1 MTEAQAFYKASLV
14 ATSTWQGLERLSQRL
29 LTLKGF
35 THVWHVGQSGDGGA
49 DVVALRPNLAGG
61 EDIRWLV
68 QVKKLR
74 RPVGEEV
81 VMETV
86 KARHKYGARIA
97 VIVSSGGFTASAR
110 LLREKLRNDDVY
122 IELWDAPLID
132 AMGRELE
139 KTPPVF
145 AGESGLQLR
154 DYQSIAIERVV
165 DGYLDR
171 TTRSALVVLATG
183 LGKTVTAGEAVR
195 RIRAQSNRN
204 IRVLVLAHTID
215 LVRQLERAFW
225 PFMTPDE
232 ATCVVGGGERPE
244 SFDDLRKYSYVFA
257 VKDAVYEHQ
266 AKELFPNEIFD
277 LVVVDECHHLGASEY
292 ELILDNLGIGTP
304 GGPFLIGLTATP
316 FRPDGQDLSH
326 RFGEPVI
333 SIDLARGLR
342 GGFLAEVDYRMFT
355 DNIDWEGLRGEQGDR
370 YTPDKI
376 NRTLFITEWDDG
388 VIERVAEAWTEL
400 ESPRR
405 GIVFCGTV
413 AYAEIMARKINQ
425 LGFARA
431 EAISSK
437 GEDGKKLSPV
447 ERSQKLW
454 DFAAGKTEILC
465 ACDLLN
471 EGIDVP
477 DVNLVV
483 FQRVTHSRRIFVQ
496 QLGRGLRLSKT
507 KKKVIVLDFV
517 NDIRRF
523 AEGLSLGR
531 ALDSDGPR
539 PGDARTISI
548 RSKVSFRRATKE
560 DLDAK
565 DFLTLWLGDLDAVAE
580 ANGDMS
586 ILNFPPTEI
595 PR

>member
-1 MTEAQAFYKASLV
+1 MTESQPFYRASLV
-14 ATSTWQGLERLSQRL
+14 AASTWQGLERLAQRL

-49 DVVALRPNLAGG
+49 DVVALRPNASGG

-68 QVKKLR
+68 QVKKFR
-74 RPVGEEV
+74 RPVGEGV
-81 VMETV
+81 ISETV
-86 KARHKYGARIA
+86 KARHRYGARIA
-97 VIVSSGGFTASAR
+97 VILSSGGFTASAHLAQER
-110 LLREKLRNDDVY
+110 LRNQEIYV
-122 IELWDAPLID
+122 ELWDSSLVEAL
-132 AMGRELE
+132 GQELDR
-139 KTPPVF
+139 TPPVF
-145 AGESGLQLR
+145 ASESGLELR
-154 DYQSIAIERVV
+154 EYQRVAIERVV
-165 DGYLDR
+165 DRYLNHASG
-171 TTRSALVVLATG
+171 SALVVLATG
-183 LGKTVTAGEAVR
+183 LGKTVAAGEAVR
-195 RIRAQSNRN
+195 RIRAQSSRHL
-204 IRVLVLAHTID
+204 RVLVLAHTID

-232 ATCVVGGGERPE
+232 ATCIIGGGEKPE
-244 SFDDLRKYSYVFA
+244 SFEDLRKHSYVFA
-257 VKDAVYEHQ
+257 VKDAVHEYQ
-266 AKELFPNEIFD
+266 SRELFPNEIFD
-277 LVVVDECHHLGASEY
+277 LVVVDECHHLGAIEY
-292 ELILDNLGIGTP
+292 ESVLNGLRVGSP

-316 FRPDGQDLSH
+316 FRPDGEDLSH
-326 RFGEPVI
+326 RFGEPVV

-342 GGFLAEVDYRMFT
+342 EGFLAEVDYRMFT
-355 DNIDWEGLRGEQGDR
+355 DNIDWENLRRDQGDR

-388 VIERVAEAWTEL
+388 VIERLAEAWSEL
-400 ESPRR
+400 ELPRR

-413 AYAEIMARKINQ
+413 AYAETMARKINQ

-431 EAISSK
+431 QAISSK
-437 GEDGKKLSPV
+437 GNDGKKLSPV

-507 KKKVIVLDFV
+507 KKKVLVLDFV

-539 PGDARTISI
+539 PGDSRTISI
-548 RSKVSFRRATKE
+548 RSKVSFRRAREE
-560 DLDAK
+560 DIDAR

-580 ANGDMS
+580 ANGDVS
-586 ILNFPPTEI
+586 ILSFPPVEI
-595 PR
+595 PT

>member
-1 MTEAQAFYKASLV
+1 MTESQPFYKASLV
-14 ATSTWQGLERLSQRL
+14 ATTTWQGLERLSQRL

-49 DVVALRPNLAGG
+49 DVVALRPNATGG

-68 QVKKLR
+68 QVKKFR
-74 RPVGEEV
+74 RPVGEDV

-97 VIVSSGGFTASAR
+97 VILSSGGFTASAH
-110 LLREKLRNDDVY
+110 LLRAKLRNENIL

-139 KTPPVF
+139 KIPPVF
-145 AGESGLQLR
+145 SGESGLKLR
-154 DYQSIAIERVV
+154 EYQRVAIERVV
-165 DGYLDR
+165 ERYLDK

-195 RIRAQSNRN
+195 RIRAQSSRN

-215 LVRQLERAFW
+215 LVIQLERAFW

-232 ATCVVGGGERPE
+232 ATCIVGGGEKPE
-244 SFDDLRKYSYVFA
+244 SFDDLQKYSYVFA

-266 AKELFPNEIFD
+266 VKELFPNEIFD
-277 LVVVDECHHLGASEY
+277 LVVVDECHHLGAAEY
-292 ELILDNLGIGTP
+292 ELVLNNLGVGTP

-326 RFGEPVI
+326 RFDEPVV

-342 GGFLAEVDYRMFT
+342 EGFLAEIDYRMFT
-355 DNIDWEGLRGEQGDR
+355 DNIDWENLRGEQGDR

-388 VIERVAEAWTEL
+388 VIERLAEAWTEL
-400 ESPRR
+400 EPPRR

-413 AYAEIMARKINQ
+413 AYAETMARKINQ

-437 GEDGKKLSPV
+437 GDNGKKLSPV
-447 ERSQKLW
+447 ERSRKLC

-539 PGDARTISI
+539 PGDARTISL
-548 RSKVSFRRATKE
+548 RSKVSFRRATEE

-586 ILNFPPTEI
+586 ILNFPPIEI

>member
-1 MTEAQAFYKASLV
+1 MVS
-14 ATSTWQGLERLSQRL
+14 TSTWQGLERLSQRL

-49 DVVALRPNLAGG
+49 DVVALRPNMGG
-61 EDIRWLV
+61 GDDIRWLV
-68 QVKKLR
+68 QVKR
-74 RPVGEEV
+74 FRSPVGENI

-110 LLREKLRNDDVY
+110 LQQEKLRNEGIF
-122 IELWDAPLID
+122 IELWDAPLIEV
-132 AMGRELE
+132 MGRELE

-145 AGESGLQLR
+145 ARGSGLNLR
-154 DYQSIAIERVV
+154 EYQKIAVERLV
-165 DGYLDR
+165 DGYLD
-171 TTRSALVVLATG
+171 TSTRSALVVLATG

-215 LVRQLERAFW
+215 LVAQLERAFW

-232 ATCVVGGGERPE
+232 ATCIIGGGEKPE
-244 SFDDLRKYSYVFA
+244 SFDDLRNYSYVFA
-257 VKDAVYEHQ
+257 VKDAVFEHQ
-266 AKELFPNEIFD
+266 AKGLFPNELFEI
-277 LVVVDECHHLGASEY
+277 VVVDECHHLGATEY
-292 ELILDNLGIGTP
+292 ELVLDNLGIGTP

-316 FRPDGQDLSH
+316 HRPDGQDLSH
-326 RFGEPVI
+326 RFDEPVV
-333 SIDLARGLR
+333 SIDLAQGLR
-342 GGFLAEVDYRMFT
+342 EGYLAEVDYRMFT
-355 DNIDWEGLRGEQGDR
+355 DNIDWDSLRQDQGDR

-388 VIERVAEAWTEL
+388 VIERLAEAWTEL
-400 ESPRR
+400 GSPRR

-413 AYAEIMARKINQ
+413 AYAETMARKINQ

-437 GEDGKKLSPV
+437 GDDGKKLSPV
-447 ERSQKLW
+447 ERSKKLW
-454 DFAAGKTEILC
+454 DFASGKTEILC

-523 AEGLSLGR
+523 AAGLSLGR

-539 PGDARTISI
+539 PGDNRTISL
-548 RSKVSFRRATKE
+548 RSKVSFRRATEE
-560 DLDAK
+560 DFDGK
-565 DFLTLWLGDLDAVAE
+565 NFLTIWLGDVDAIEE
-580 ANGDMS
+580 ANGDVS
-586 ILNFPPTEI
+586 ILAFPPIEI

>member
-1 MTEAQAFYKASLV
+1 MSESQPFYKASLV

-35 THVWHVGQSGDGGA
+35 THVWHIGQSGDGGA
-49 DVVALRPNLAGG
+49 DVVALRPNAGGG

-68 QVKKLR
+68 QVKKYR
-74 RPVGEEV
+74 RPVSEEV
-81 VMETV
+81 VLETV
-86 KARHKYGARIA
+86 KARHRYGAKIA
-97 VIVSSGGFTASAR
+97 VIVSSGGFTSSAR
-110 LLREKLRNDDVY
+110 LLQERLRNESIF
-122 IELWDAPLID
+122 IELWDSALIE
-132 AMGRELE
+132 AMGRELGT
-139 KTPPVF
+139 TPPVF
-145 AGESGLQLR
+145 ASKSGLVLR
-154 DYQSIAIERVV
+154 DYQKIAIDRIVEN
-165 DGYLDR
+165 YLSPN
-171 TTRSALVVLATG
+171 TRSALVVLATG
-183 LGKTVTAGEAVR
+183 LGKTVTAGEAIR
-195 RIRAQSNRN
+195 RIRSQSSRN
-204 IRVLVLAHTID
+204 LRVLVLAHTIP
-215 LVRQLERAFW
+215 LVTQLERAFW

-232 ATCVVGGGERPE
+232 ATCIIGDGEKPE

-257 VKDAVYEHQ
+257 VKDAVSGYQ
-266 AKELFPNEIFD
+266 KKELFPNDIFD
-277 LVVVDECHHLGASEY
+277 LVLVDECHHLGAAEY
-292 ELILDNLGIGTP
+292 ESVLDGLGVGNP
-304 GGPFLIGLTATP
+304 GGPFLIGLSATP
-316 FRPDGQDLSH
+316 YRPGGEDLSH
-326 RFGEPVI
+326 RFDAPVV

-342 GGFLAEVDYRMFT
+342 EGFLAEVDYRMFT
-355 DNIDWEGLRGEQGDR
+355 DNVDWEKLRGDKGDR
-370 YTPDKI
+370 YTPDRI

-388 VIERVAEAWTEL
+388 VIERLAEAWTEL
-400 ESPRR
+400 AAPRR

-413 AYAEIMARKINQ
+413 AYAETMARKINQ

-437 GEDGKKLSPV
+437 GNDGRKLSPV
-447 ERSQKLW
+447 ERSRKLW

-477 DVNLVV
+477 DVNIVV

-507 KKKVIVLDFV
+507 KEKVIVLDFV

-539 PGDARTISI
+539 PGDARTISL
-548 RSKVSFRRATKE
+548 RSKVSFRRATEE
-560 DLDAK
+560 DLNAK
-565 DFLTLWLGDLDAVAE
+565 DFLTLWLGDLDAIAE
-580 ANGDMS
+580 ANGDVS
-586 ILNFPPTEI
+586 ILGFPPIEI